1 MTDRKTRH
9 PGGGSGATAA
19 SERQGGDATVSIPP
33 VARKPDRRAA
43 RHEARRQSIVTQS
56 WVLAERDGLGAISM
70 RDLAER
76 VDLRQPSLYAYFDS
90 KSALYDAMFAD
101 ANRQLLAT
109 VRQLPDLD
117 NPRAALVQFVETCVR
132 FSSRNIVRHQLMF
145 DRTIPGF
152 EPSEQAFRPALEF
165 YQIAVLRLGAAGAS
179 RQEDVDVFSSLVSG
193 LSHQQV
199 ANDPGGDRWVA
210 HAPRVVDMLLAD
222 IDRRRGDDRPGRSA
236 S

>member
-1 MTDRKTRH
+1 M
-9 PGGGSGATAA
+9 
-19 SERQGGDATVSIPP
+19 SIPP
-33 VARKPDRRAA
+33 ASGKPDRRAA
-43 RHEARRQSIVTQS
+43 RHEAKKQSIVTQA

-90 KSALYDAMFAD
+90 KLALYDAMFAD
-101 ANRQLLAT
+101 ANLQLLAA
-109 VRQLPDLD
+109 VRQLPELG

-132 FSSRNIVRHQLMF
+132 FSSRNTVRHQLMF

-165 YQIAVLRLGAAGAS
+165 YQIAVLRLGAAGAV
-179 RQEDVDVFSSLVSG
+179 RQEDMDVFSSLVSG
-193 LSHQQV
+193 LSQQV
-199 ANDPGGDRWVA
+199 ANDPGDDRWVA

-222 IDRRRGDDRPGRSA
+222 IDRRRGDDRLGRSA
-236 S
+236 TQPASIQQLSITDS